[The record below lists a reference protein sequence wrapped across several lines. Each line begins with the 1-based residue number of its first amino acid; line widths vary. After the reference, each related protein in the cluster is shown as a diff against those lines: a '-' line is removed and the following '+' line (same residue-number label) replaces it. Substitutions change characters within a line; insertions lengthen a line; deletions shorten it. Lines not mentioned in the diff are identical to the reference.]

1 MFSRNKNKSTSGKS
15 VFGRAHPPS
24 VISSDMHILGNLISE
39 GVVDI
44 DGKIEG
50 NVKCEQVTI
59 RPNGLVQGDVLAET
73 VQIYGEV
80 KGLVKAKHVYLF
92 ASCRVEGTI
101 MHETIS
107 IEDGAFVD
115 GKFKR
120 TDKIFIDDGQ
130 LPQEAEAVGTDEED
144 DEVNM
149 LENLR
154 LIS

>member
-1 MFSRNKNKSTSGKS
+1 MFSRNKSKSTNSGKS
-15 VFGRAHPPS
+15 VFGKKHAPS
-24 VISSDMHILGNLISE
+24 VVSADMHILGNLMSD

-44 DGKIEG
+44 DGHIEG
-50 NVKCEQVTI
+50 NVKCGQVTI
-59 RPNGLVQGDVLAET
+59 RPNGKVQGDVVADM

-120 TDKIFIDDGQ
+120 TDKIFIEDEHM
-130 LPQEAEAVGTDEED
+130 PTAEIEED
-144 DEVNM
+144 DSDVNM